1 MLARTKDSATA
12 GPACSA
18 ATVPVST
25 NIPAPTVQPTPKH
38 VRLKTPSVLGRA
50 CEVSAAEPPRLARVS
65 TGLRTNRLDMSS
77 GRLRVGRPRTGYVG
91 QHIRVTHRPFQ
102 NGVPPSARVG
112 NVNLV
117 EYFVLLQ
124 QQLSLP
130 RGCGSLQSL
139 LQRVL
144 GPFPAI
150 ERNQSTTGCDAR

>member
-1 MLARTKDSATA
+1 MLARMKDSATA

-50 CEVSAAEPPRLARVS
+50 CEVSAAEPPRLPRVS

-77 GRLRVGRPRTGYVG
+77 GRLRVSRPRTGYVG
-91 QHIRVTHRPFQ
+91 QHIGAPQRPFQ
-102 NGVPPSARVG
+102 NGVSLGARIG
-112 NVNLV
+112 DIELA

-124 QQLSLP
+124 QQLSHP
-130 RGCGSLQSL
+130 RG
-139 LQRVL
+139 
-144 GPFPAI
+144 
-150 ERNQSTTGCDAR
+150 